1 MSALKTA
8 GHDMPG
14 NSEGDAA
21 MAAGAAPDID
31 TAISES
37 NCSIVRARSAF
48 ARSRFYSEAGF
59 QYRRFSS
66 SVPEP
71 GSAPAR
77 LMRDTAPPSAK

>member
-8 GHDMPG
+8 GHMPG

-21 MAAGAAPDID
+21 MAAGAAPNID
-31 TAISES
+31 TAIGEN

-48 ARSRFYSEAGF
+48 ARSRFCFDAGF
-59 QYRRFSS
+59 HRSRFSFAVS
-66 SVPEP
+66 DP

-77 LMRDTAPPSAK
+77 LMRGAAPPSAK

>member
-8 GHDMPG
+8 GHMPG

-31 TAISES
+31 TAISEN

-48 ARSRFYSEAGF
+48 ARSRFCSEAGF
-59 QYRRFSS
+59 QHSRFSS
-66 SVPEP
+66 AVSDL

-77 LMRDTAPPSAK
+77 LMRGTAPPSAK